1 MPVGSPAFLLLSGP
15 IRKRI

>member
-1 MPVGSPAFLLLSGP
+1 MSVSSPAFLLLSGP